1 MALLLARI
9 LFTSEKFTRLLITF
23 FEGEGAIQ
31 ALVRKLYQTVQM
43 YNKTKNKV
51 FNNVFYRTWRNLNNN
66 TVGKINAFFKQ
77 VDLNYHLNRIL
88 YKHHLKLSFLKTN
101 ELNYFKYLSKKYA
114 RTQTQVIHQPQKTP
128 HEENHIRANL
138 SSNQNRLPHFQ
149 VFYALK
155 SEALLEGAFFPV
167 YYQKHPKHKMVS
179 NVKGYTVL
187 YFRHGKPK
195 AYHYYNISWKLF
207 QKMVQATQPGG
218 NGAWSVYL
226 RAKHLRAQDTL
237 PAIKIYKWHLKLKN
251 MIDELKPPFVELP
264 KVRGV
269 VLKPA
274 KVGKIK
280 TGNRYY
286 KISNKAIAR
295 PRKIKTITKIKPK
308 QWRRL

>member
-31 ALVRKLYQTVQM
+31 SVVRRLYHTVQM
-43 YNKTKNKV
+43 YNKTKNKI
-51 FNNVFYRTWRNLNNN
+51 FNNVFYRTWRNLNDR
-66 TVGKINAFFKQ
+66 TAGKINAFFKQ
-77 VDLNYHLNRIL
+77 LDLNYHLNKIL
-88 YKHHLKLSFLKTN
+88 NKHHLNLKFLKTDQ
-101 ELNYFKYLSKKYA
+101 LNYFKYLSKKYA

-128 HEENHIRANL
+128 HEENHKRADL
-138 SSNQNRLPHFQ
+138 SRNQNRLPHFQ

-155 SEALLEGAFFPV
+155 SEALLEGAFFPI
-167 YYQKHPKHKMVS
+167 YYKKHPKHKMVS
-179 NVKGYTVL
+179 DVKGYTVL

-226 RAKHLRAQDTL
+226 RAKHLKANQTL
-237 PAIKIYKWHLKLKN
+237 PAINIYKWHLKLKN
-251 MIDELKPPFVELP
+251 MIDVLQPPHVELP
-264 KVRGV
+264 AVRGAMLV
-269 VLKPA
+269 KP
-274 KVGKIK
+274 KPGKMK

-286 KISNKAIAR
+286 KIRNK
-295 PRKIKTITKIKPK
+295 PITKPKKISTVTKVKPH
-308 QWRRL
+308 QWRHL